1 MRSMSDRRLSEDA
14 RAILLLCSRFGPSD
28 RAGVL
33 THGEYNRVARWLRV
47 AEMRPADLLGESD
60 VAPLAQG
67 VGIAEERL
75 RGLLGRGMQLA
86 LAVEHWSQAGIW
98 VICRG
103 DLDYPT
109 RCRAQLGEQ
118 APPMLYGAGSRTLL
132 AGGGLAVV
140 GSRDV
145 DEECRAFAVEV
156 GARCARGRIPLVSG
170 GARGVD
176 TAAMSSVLAEGG
188 TVIGVVGDT
197 LLERSLSR
205 DARAGLA
212 EGRLLL
218 VSPYYPEAAFN
229 TGNAMARNKLIYAF
243 ADYGLVICSGHRKG
257 GTWEGAVEEIRR
269 KLGRPVFVR
278 VEGTVPEGNRR
289 LLEEGALPFPALRGE
304 PLTLEWLQQAA
315 ATGQRPPSA
324 IELSLLLSI
333 EAPRP
338 SAEEVREP
346 RPEPIPESVQIN
358 TLAPATIY
366 DTALRAILGA
376 LDEPKSVEELAV
388 CLACQEITKSQMQI
402 WLKRAVADGAI
413 SKLTRPVRY
422 VREDAE
428 PIDASQ

>member
-1 MRSMSDRRLSEDA
+1 
-14 RAILLLCSRFGPSD
+14 
-28 RAGVL
+28 
-33 THGEYNRVARWLRV
+33 
-47 AEMRPADLLGESD
+47 
-60 VAPLAQG
+60 
-67 VGIAEERL
+67 
-75 RGLLGRGMQLA
+75 
-86 LAVEHWSQAGIW
+86 
-98 VICRG
+98 
-103 DLDYPT
+103 
-109 RCRAQLGEQ
+109 
-118 APPMLYGAGSRTLL
+118 
-132 AGGGLAVV
+132 
-140 GSRDV
+140 
-145 DEECRAFAVEV
+145 
-156 GARCARGRIPLVSG
+156 
-170 GARGVD
+170 
-176 TAAMSSVLAEGG
+176 LAEGG

-422 VREDAE
+422 VRKDAE
-428 PIDASQ
+428 PVDASQ